1 MRNVHVRTNMARSMY
16 DIYLETCISMRTK
29 KQKRGKKLG
38 TDEEPGSENAPIIER
53 SDKIIEES

>member
-1 MRNVHVRTNMARSMY
+1 MARSMY

-53 SDKIIEES
+53 SDKIIEAS